1 MQSFFIILISCLSGI
16 FAGMGMGGGTFLIP
30 SLSLFFGYS
39 QIVCQSTN
47 VFSFVI
53 LALICL
59 VIYTKNK
66 LIDFKI
72 LFLVSIPAAI
82 ISGIF
87 TLLSVKLSSEV
98 LKICFSIFI
107 IIFGIINF
115 VKTIILV
122 KSAKANGET
131 KN

>member
-1 MQSFFIILISCLSGI
+1 MKSFLIMLISCLSGI

-53 LALICL
+53 LGVICL
-59 VIYTKNK
+59 FIYSKNK
-66 LIDFKI
+66 LIDFKTVSLI
-72 LFLVSIPAAI
+72 SVPAFL
-82 ISGIF
+82 ISGLF
-87 TLLSVKLSSEV
+87 SLLSVKLSSNI

-107 IIFGIINF
+107 IIFGVFYF
-115 VKTIILV
+115 VKTIIAL
-122 KSAKANGET
+122 
-131 KN
+131 KNKKNDKNLT

>member
-122 KSAKANGET
+122 KSAKANGES